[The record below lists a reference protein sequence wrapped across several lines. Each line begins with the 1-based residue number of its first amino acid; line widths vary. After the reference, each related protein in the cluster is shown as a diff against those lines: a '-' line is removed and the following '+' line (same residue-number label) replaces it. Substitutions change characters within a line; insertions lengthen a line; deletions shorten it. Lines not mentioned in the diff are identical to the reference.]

1 MANMLFSSADIY
13 PTLANKSSTETTL
26 ESSPDRED
34 LEALGEDSS
43 AEIEGKQARGS
54 AIAVAIIIIFALVV
68 FFGIN

>member
-13 PTLANKSSTETTL
+13 PTLATKSNTETSL

-34 LEALGEDSS
+34 LEALGEDSTAS
-43 AEIEGKQARGS
+43 TDGKQARGS
-54 AIAVAIIIIFALVV
+54 AIAVAVLIMFALVV